1 MIKQVSNGPDCYVKG
16 EEVIHK
22 KNGPALKKCRTCTE
36 RVYIYIYRRR
46 NLRSGLRKMQ
56 SISHMIFYGQKLLF
70 FHIWTFINFYLWTSA
85 FLGHFVKVTKLE
97 KWGKSPLFL
106 NKVQNHTF
114 FKFLKIILN
123 VVILTPNLVDILYT
137 PLTFV

>member
-1 MIKQVSNGPDCYVKG
+1 MTFWILKLFFRYLTLSLIQQNEKWTKT
-16 EEVIHK
+16 VIF
-22 KNGPALKKCRTCTE
+22 CVFW
-36 RVYIYIYRRR
+36 VYFSEAPNRRR

-85 FLGHFVKVTKLE
+85 VLGHFVKVTKLE

-123 VVILTPNLVDILYT
+123 VVILTPNSVDILYT
-137 PLTFV
+137 P